1 MFNNGVNPKKGGCMS
16 DGSNIR
22 EEVAAIIYVSEVF
35 VCLVF
40 FIIIASKTHREKK
53 QKLHKINKVIKR
65 KKTTKKQIAN
75 PRRLESVTICRCH
88 YKGSTFFSVI

>member
-35 VCLVF
+35 VGGETTYCNLQ
-40 FIIIASKTHREKK
+40 
-53 QKLHKINKVIKR
+53 QKDLCNVVHHCTAV
-65 KKTTKKQIAN
+65 
-75 PRRLESVTICRCH
+75 V
-88 YKGSTFFSVI
+88 

>member
-35 VCLVF
+35 HWWRNWLL
-40 FIIIASKTHREKK
+40 I
-53 QKLHKINKVIKR
+53 VICS
-65 KKTTKKQIAN
+65 KKTYI
-75 PRRLESVTICRCH
+75 V
-88 YKGSTFFSVI
+88 

>member
-35 VCLVF
+35 VCL
-40 FIIIASKTHREKK
+40 
-53 QKLHKINKVIKR
+53 
-65 KKTTKKQIAN
+65 
-75 PRRLESVTICRCH
+75 
-88 YKGSTFFSVI
+88 FFSLLLLRVKHTQKRNKNYTE